1 MMKILQL
8 CNRIPWPL
16 TDGGNIATWNLS
28 HALEN
33 KGHLVT
39 LACLN
44 TRKHYQNHEVLTG
57 KVSNFFCVDIDTSVH
72 WIQAA
77 KNIFSAVPYIAE
89 RFISEDYKNALCKHL
104 DEHTYDII
112 QIEGLYMAAYI
123 KQIRTKSNAII
134 ILRAHNV
141 EYKIWERLASTGI
154 LSPKSIYLRLMANSL
169 KIYEIK
175 MLNQA
180 DAVLFFTSQDQKS
193 AIDAGLNVK
202 SEIIPA
208 GVDFPHIRGQVGI
221 ESSGI
226 PIVGFLGSLD
236 WQPNQDAVLWFVQE
250 IFPLIRKSIPNVQFH
265 LAGRNMPKDFLK
277 GLNMEGIHYLGAIP
291 DAWQFLQSLTC
302 MVVPLRSGAGMRLKI
317 LEAMAAACPVISTYI
332 GAEGIQALPDTHICI
347 ANDADQFASQ
357 TLKVLHSQQ
366 VQRTLSQNAL
376 KLMHDVYAWD
386 KIADR
391 TIQFYSQCRQ
401 N

>member
-44 TRKHYQNHEVLTG
+44 TQKHYQKHEVLTG
-57 KVSNFFCVDIDTSVH
+57 KVSNYFCVDIDTSVH

-77 KNIFSAVPYIAE
+77 KNILSPVPYIAE
-89 RFISEDYKNALCKHL
+89 RFISDDFKNALCRHL
-104 DEHTYDII
+104 DEYTYDII

-134 ILRAHNV
+134 MFRAHNV
-141 EYKIWERLASTGI
+141 EHKIWERLASTAT
-154 LSPKSIYLRLMANSL
+154 LSPKSIYLHLMANSL

-180 DAVLFFTSQDQKS
+180 DAVLFFTPQDQKS
-193 AIDAGLNVK
+193 AIDAGLKVK

-208 GVDFPHIRGQVGI
+208 GVDFPHIQGQLGI
-221 ESSGI
+221 ESPEI

-277 GLNMEGIHYLGAIP
+277 GLNMEGIQYLGEIP

-347 ANDADQFASQ
+347 ANDADQFAFQ
-357 TLKVLHSQQ
+357 TLKVLQSQQ
-366 VQRTLSQNAL
+366 VQRALSQNAL

-391 TIQFYSQCRQ
+391 TIQFYFQCLQ